1 MRITIAQLNPVVG
14 DISGNTARA
23 LEVFEQAAHD
33 KSDLVVFTELYLIG
47 YPPRDL
53 LNRCWVLDRL
63 QTAVEELVQA
73 SRLHPETGILVGLPL
88 RTGKQTGPGLYNGA
102 LLIHNGDVIGEAH
115 KCLLPT
121 YDVFDEDRYFE
132 RCDAQRPIE
141 FKGERLGISICEDA
155 WNDPELW
162 PRQRMYGFDP
172 VEHLA
177 QQGATILL
185 NISASPYSVGKEEVR
200 YRLISRHAGRH
211 KLPFIYANQFGGNDE
226 LLFDGR
232 SFAFD
237 AEGNPIAVFP
247 AFAEHVGTV
256 DTAEPGRPEMYHPQ
270 EKIAT
275 VHDALVTGIRDYLRK
290 CGFSKCVIGLSG
302 GIDSAVTCALAA
314 EALGT
319 PNVLGMGMPSS
330 YSSTGSIDD
339 AAALAHNL
347 GIRFELVPIKDIVT
361 GYMGTLEGLFEGTPP
376 GVAEENVQ
384 SRIRGNLLMAMSN
397 KYGSLVLTTGN
408 KSEIAVGYCT
418 LYGDMSGGLSVLSD
432 VPKTMVY
439 ELARYINREREIIPE
454 SSITK
459 APSAELRPN
468 QTDQDT
474 LPPYDIL
481 DQIIHLYVEE
491 DLCASEI
498 VERGFARETVKWVLT
513 TIDRN
518 EYKRRQ
524 AAPGLKVTSKAF
536 GVGRRMPVAAKIDVG
551 L

>member
-1 MRITIAQLNPVVG
+1 MLDAVKDVGKAPGGAKREERRFKVGETPGWRPRLPGLMAAWVRRRFYFFGRLLESEIPAHVHHRNPWTAAFLSLLPGAGQVYNHQYKKAVLILLFVAGCVG
-14 DISGNTARA
+14 
-23 LEVFEQAAHD
+23 
-33 KSDLVVFTELYLIG
+33 
-47 YPPRDL
+47 
-53 LNRCWVLDRL
+53 
-63 QTAVEELVQA
+63 
-73 SRLHPETGILVGLPL
+73 VGL
-88 RTGKQTGPGLYNGA
+88 
-102 LLIHNGDVIGEAH
+102 
-115 KCLLPT
+115 
-121 YDVFDEDRYFE
+121 
-132 RCDAQRPIE
+132 
-141 FKGERLGISICEDA
+141 
-155 WNDPELW
+155 
-162 PRQRMYGFDP
+162 
-172 VEHLA
+172 
-177 QQGATILL
+177 ATIR
-185 NISASPYSVGKEEVR
+185 SPYSNW
-200 YRLISRHAGRH
+200 I
-211 KLPFIYANQFGGNDE
+211 
-226 LLFDGR
+226 LLGVLGAWVY
-232 SFAFD
+232 SF
-237 AEGNPIAVFP
+237 
-247 AFAEHVGTV
+247 
-256 DTAEPGRPEMYHPQ
+256 
-270 EKIAT
+270 
-275 VHDALVTGIRDYLRK
+275 HDALVTGIRDYLRK

-314 EALGT
+314 EAQGT